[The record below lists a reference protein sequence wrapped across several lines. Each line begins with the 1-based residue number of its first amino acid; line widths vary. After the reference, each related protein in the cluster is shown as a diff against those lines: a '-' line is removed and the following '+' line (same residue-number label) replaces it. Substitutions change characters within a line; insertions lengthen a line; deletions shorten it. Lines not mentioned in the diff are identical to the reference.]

1 MGDEAPAP
9 ASAGPIIVFDAL
21 CVLCSANA
29 RFVLRYDRSGR
40 FRLASMQGAV
50 GSALYRQFGIDPAS
64 PETLIVVEGDVALRD
79 SDAVLAIW
87 AGLGWPW
94 RLLGAF
100 RIAPCLLRDPVYR
113 WIARHRYRLFG
124 RRDTCWLPSPEHASR
139 VL

>member
-1 MGDEAPAP
+1 MGDRVPAS

-50 GSALYRQFGIDPAS
+50 GSALYRQFGIDPAN
-64 PETLIVVEGDVALRD
+64 PESLIVVEGDAVLRD
-79 SDAVLAIW
+79 SNAVLAIW
-87 AGLGWPW
+87 AGLGRPW
-94 RLLGAF
+94 SLLGAF
-100 RIAPCLLRDPVYR
+100 RIVPRSLRDPVYR
-113 WIARHRYRLFG
+113 WIARYRYRLFG
-124 RRDTCWLPSPEHASR
+124 RRDSCWLPSPEQASR